1 MERYTR
7 TNKKKDGEFISISDK
22 AYFKVRNISR
32 NRDISWWKG
41 HSKKEY
47 KAILNLHTFNNRASK
62 YIKQKLTEL
71 EVKQTKTLSGFACKL
86 SQ

>member
-32 NRDISWWKG
+32 NRDIS
-41 HSKKEY
+41 
-47 KAILNLHTFNNRASK
+47 
-62 YIKQKLTEL
+62 
-71 EVKQTKTLSGFACKL
+71 
-86 SQ
+86 